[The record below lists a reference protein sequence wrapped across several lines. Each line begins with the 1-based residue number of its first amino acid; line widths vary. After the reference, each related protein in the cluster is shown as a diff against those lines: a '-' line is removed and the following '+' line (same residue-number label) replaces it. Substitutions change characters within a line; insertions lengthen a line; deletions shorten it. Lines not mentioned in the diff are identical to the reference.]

1 MEHFRFEGQGHPL
14 AYKSRRGG
22 GGGERRVRP
31 NPAAHGKRLGE
42 ELGDA
47 VGETPSEAIL
57 AIDYYDG
64 TRGRLIAFE
73 LDYAYAG
80 ADPTIDEFGGGKYGI
95 ELVRVDRLEA
105 RRRRVLLY
113 VPFTAT
119 TFLIDQ
125 LRSFTKS
132 GGAKDKHWA
141 SVESIERVAAKSLY
155 HDDPDYYPA
164 DESTVL
170 WFELWIV
177 RERANQLESLC
188 ARYGFDLQPKALLFH
203 NRRVVL
209 VRLSPKQLV
218 ESHLI
223 NLVADIAKPVL
234 SVTQLHGMP
243 GAAQSRLLGTVRQ
256 RLLRPNRRVRAAL
269 LDTGVTTG
277 HLLLNGVVAH
287 EDIYDLH
294 GGPGA
299 DDAGHGTGI
308 ASLVLY
314 GGDLEHQIGSEEP
327 TEPVAQLESVKVM
340 SQLAERE
347 TALPVLLGERTARAC
362 YLLPA
367 IGTEDPRVFVSTISD
382 VRKSTSGAPD
392 SYSAALDLLA
402 FGDSPIPEAIDLHGP
417 KLVLQSAGNSEV
429 GKPHTHL
436 ESPAQAWNAVTVGA
450 FTERL
455 KVLRQSA
462 NYVAKQG
469 DRSPS
474 SSHGLGYDA
483 KRSLKPNILM
493 EGGNAERTALGD
505 IEQQPDCMLLAA
517 SNAFPKQ
524 HFALFN
530 GTSAAAA
537 LAGHLVAKIWAKYP
551 SLTPQSVRA
560 LLINSAMWTDAMLAS
575 LNEGMGV
582 PAHTRLVQRYGM
594 GVPRPQLALDS
605 EQNFVTLIY
614 EEALQPFVPGKDH
627 KKQDFKQ
634 YQTIDLK

>member
-47 VGETPSEAIL
+47 IGETPSEAIL

-125 LRSFTKS
+125 LRSFTES
-132 GGAKDKHWA
+132 GGAKDKRWA
-141 SVESIERVAAKSLY
+141 SIERVAAKSLY
-155 HDDPDYYPA
+155 HDDPDYYPT
-164 DESTVL
+164 DESTVM

-223 NLVADIAKPVL
+223 NLVADIAKPVF
-234 SVTQLHGMP
+234 SITQLEGMP
-243 GAAQSRLLGTVRQ
+243 SDEQSQLLETVTR
-256 RLLRPNRRVRAAL
+256 RMITPNWRVRAAL
-269 LDTGVTTG
+269 LDTGVTAG
-277 HLLLNGVVAH
+277 HPLLATAVSRDDL
-287 EDIYDLH
+287 YDLS
-294 GGPGA
+294 GGLGA
-299 DDAGHGTGI
+299 DDADHGTGV
-308 ASLVLY
+308 ASLILY
-314 GGDLEHQIGSEEP
+314 GEDIEGQIEGSDAIAP
-327 TEPVAQLESVKVM
+327 AAQLESVKVLAQL
-340 SQLAERE
+340 SQRS
-347 TALPVLLGERTARAC
+347 TDPPVLLGERTAEAC

-367 IGTEDPRVFVSTISD
+367 IGAEEPRVFVSTISD
-382 VRKSTSGAPD
+382 ARKSTSGAPD

-402 FGDSPIPEAIDLHGP
+402 FGDSPLPGAEDAHGP
-417 KLVLQSAGNSEV
+417 KLILQSAGNSVV
-429 GKPHTHL
+429 GEPRTHL
-436 ESPAQAWNAVTVGA
+436 ESPGQAWNIVTVGA
-450 FTERL
+450 YTR
-455 KVLRQSA
+455 KPRSRRQSA
-462 NYVAKQG
+462 RYAS
-469 DRSPS
+469 DHESLSPS
-474 SSHGLGYDA
+474 SSHGAGYDA
-483 KRSLKPNILM
+483 KRSLKPNIVM
-493 EGGNAERTALGD
+493 EGGNAEHTAIGD
-505 IEQQPDCMLLAA
+505 IEKQPDCMLLAA
-517 SNAFPKQ
+517 SNGFPQQ
-524 HFALFN
+524 HFA
-530 GTSAAAA
+530 
-537 LAGHLVAKIWAKYP
+537 
-551 SLTPQSVRA
+551 
-560 LLINSAMWTDAMLAS
+560 
-575 LNEGMGV
+575 
-582 PAHTRLVQRYGM
+582 
-594 GVPRPQLALDS
+594 
-605 EQNFVTLIY
+605 
-614 EEALQPFVPGKDH
+614 
-627 KKQDFKQ
+627 
-634 YQTIDLK
+634 